1 MNMTKIRSF
10 FARMGMAAAA
20 ALVLG
25 GGMAQAQSCDASS
38 LKGSFVF
45 QMRGITYDQ
54 SYYGTSTYQLT
65 TVGQLTS
72 DGAGNLAG
80 KDTFNYDGTL
90 ARRTVTGT
98 YAVNEDCT
106 GSVTVTGDF
115 KYGSET
121 YKLEFNADFYMVSPD
136 EFELTTIDGGFVMT
150 GTLKRQT
157 LPKPAT
163 TNDTTMKK

>member
-1 MNMTKIRSF
+1 MTKIRSF
-10 FARMGMAAAA
+10 FARMGMVAAA

-25 GGMAQAQSCDASS
+25 GGVAQAQSCDATA

-45 QMRGITYDQ
+45 QMRGITYEQ
-54 SYYGTSTYQLT
+54 SYYGTTTYQLT
-65 TVGQLTS
+65 TVGQVTS
-72 DGAGNLAG
+72 DGEGNLTG

-98 YAVNEDCT
+98 YTVNEDCT
-106 GSVTVTGDF
+106 GSVTITGDF

-121 YKLEFNADFYMVSPD
+121 YKLEFNADFYMLSAD

-150 GTLKRQT
+150 GTLKRQS
-157 LPKPAT
+157 LPKVPAT
-163 TNDTTMKK
+163 TNTESVKK